1 MAWSPNRS
9 SGKGPAGS
17 PFFPDLSPPPLRTL
31 LALSGAAHLV
41 LAIAALVVLPLFGS
55 PLRLEPVAVV
65 DLIGGGEFLK
75 DAEKAPGPPPQLTR
89 EKSEKEEPPKGAK
102 ASTIPPAPRGK
113 TAKSPP
119 ARKGGAPAAEP
130 DEFTSSKRRA
140 SDTASLTE
148 RLRKMREARTGSEAV
163 RGAVEERRSEA
174 AARAAVRGVGE
185 RVAHRIEAPRPAR
198 SGVRGAA
205 GGGGGGAQGT
215 VRLSPELLDYFRRLE
230 ESVRSSWV
238 LPGALA
244 RDAAKLVV
252 ELRIVIEKDGRV
264 SEERIE
270 RGSGNPYFDDSVRR
284 AIRKA
289 SPLPVPPEQLR
300 GGEDHYEVGFRFH
313 GGAG

>member
-1 MAWSPNRS
+1 M
-9 SGKGPAGS
+9 
-17 PFFPDLSPPPLRTL
+17 

-41 LAIAALVVLPLFGS
+41 LAIATLAFPPLFGT

-65 DLIGGGEFLK
+65 DLIDGGEFRQE
-75 DAEKAPGPPPQLTR
+75 ASMPPGP
-89 EKSEKEEPPKGAK
+89 
-102 ASTIPPAPRGK
+102 
-113 TAKSPP
+113 
-119 ARKGGAPAAEP
+119 APAARENEKPAPGGRTASTPPPVSRGKRAKAAP
-130 DEFTSSKRRA
+130 DEFTPSKRQA
-140 SDTASLTE
+140 ADAASLTE
-148 RLRKMREARTGSEAV
+148 RLRKMREARAGSEAV

-185 RVAHRIEAPRPAR
+185 RVAHRIEAPAPAR
-198 SGVRGAA
+198 SGASGAA
-205 GGGGGGAQGT
+205 GGGGAQGT
-215 VRLSPELLDYFRRLE
+215 VRLSPELRDYFRRLE

-238 LPGALA
+238 LPEALA

-264 SEERIE
+264 SAERIE

>member
-9 SGKGPAGS
+9 SGKGPTGS
-17 PFFPDLSPPPLRTL
+17 PFFPDLSPPPLRTM

-41 LAIAALVVLPLFGS
+41 LVIAALAVPPLFGT

-65 DLIGGGEFLK
+65 DLIGGGEFRQEAGK
-75 DAEKAPGPPPQLTR
+75 PPGPTPIARENEKPAPRGRTASTPPPAAR
-89 EKSEKEEPPKGAK
+89 GKGAK
-102 ASTIPPAPRGK
+102 AAPD
-113 TAKSPP
+113 AF
-119 ARKGGAPAAEP
+119 AP
-130 DEFTSSKRRA
+130 SKRQA
-140 SDTASLTE
+140 DDAVSLTE
-148 RLRKMREARTGSEAV
+148 RLRKMREARAGSEAV

-174 AARAAVRGVGE
+174 SARAAVRSVGE
-185 RVAHRIEAPRPAR
+185 RVAHRIEAPPPAR
-198 SGVRGAA
+198 SGARGAA
-205 GGGGGGAQGT
+205 GGGGGAQGT
-215 VRLSPELLDYFRRLE
+215 VRLSPELRDYFRRLE
-230 ESVRSSWV
+230 ERVRSSWV

>member
-1 MAWSPNRS
+1 M
-9 SGKGPAGS
+9 
-17 PFFPDLSPPPLRTL
+17 
-31 LALSGAAHLV
+31 LALSGAAHLLLTIV
-41 LAIAALVVLPLFGS
+41 ALAVSPLFGT

-65 DLIGGGEFLK
+65 DLVGGGEFRREAGK
-75 DAEKAPGPPPQLTR
+75 PPGPAPPARQIETPAP
-89 EKSEKEEPPKGAK
+89 KGKTPSPPRSRKGAK
-102 ASTIPPAPRGK
+102 AAPDDF
-113 TAKSPP
+113 
-119 ARKGGAPAAEP
+119 AP
-130 DEFTSSKRRA
+130 SKRESA
-140 SDTASLTE
+140 AATSLSE
-148 RLRKMREARTGSEAV
+148 RMRKMREARTESDAV

-174 AARAAVRGVGE
+174 AARAAVHSVRE
-185 RVAHRIEAPRPAR
+185 RAAHRIEAPPSAR
-198 SGVRGAA
+198 SGPRGTA
-205 GGGGGGAQGT
+205 GGGGGAQGT
-215 VRLSPELLDYFRRLE
+215 VRLSPELRDYFRRLE

-238 LPGALA
+238 LPAALV
-244 RDAAKLVV
+244 RDATKLVV

>member
-1 MAWSPNRS
+1 MPD
-9 SGKGPAGS
+9 GS
-17 PFFPDLSPPPLRTL
+17 PFFPDLSPPPLRAM
-31 LALSGAAHLV
+31 LALSGVAHV
-41 LAIAALVVLPLFGS
+41 GLVVVALAFPPLFGT
-55 PLRLEPVAVV
+55 PVRLEPVAVV

-75 DAEKAPGPPPQLTR
+75 DAEKAPGPPAQPAR
-89 EKSEKEEPPKGAK
+89 EKEEHPKADK
-102 ASTIPPAPRGK
+102 ASTIPPTPRGK

-119 ARKGGAPAAEP
+119 ARKGRASAAEP
-130 DEFTSSKRRA
+130 DEFTPSKRRA
-140 SDTASLTE
+140 SDTALLTE
-148 RLRKMREARTGSEAV
+148 RLRKMREARAGSEAV

-174 AARAAVRGVGE
+174 AARAAVRSVGE
-185 RVAHRIEAPRPAR
+185 HVAHRIEAPPPAR
-198 SGVRGAA
+198 SGARGA

-215 VRLSPELLDYFRRLE
+215 VRLSPELRDYFRRLE
-230 ESVRSSWV
+230 ERVRSSWV
-238 LPGALA
+238 LPGALV

-270 RGSGNPYFDDSVRR
+270 RGSGDPYFDDSVRR

-313 GGAG
+313 GGGAG

>member
-9 SGKGPAGS
+9 SGKGPEGPTGS
-17 PFFPDLSPPPLRTL
+17 PFFTEISPPPLRTM
-31 LALSGAAHLV
+31 LALSAAAHIA
-41 LAIAALVVLPLFGS
+41 LAIAALAVSTLPGT

-65 DLIGGGEFLK
+65 DLIGGGEFRRETAK
-75 DAEKAPGPPPQLTR
+75 PPEPTPAAR
-89 EKSEKEEPPKGAK
+89 ENEKS
-102 ASTIPPAPRGK
+102 APRGR
-113 TAKSPP
+113 TASTPPP
-119 ARKGGAPAAEP
+119 ARSRKEAKTAPDAFAQ
-130 DEFTSSKRRA
+130 SKRRA
-140 SDTASLTE
+140 ADVASLTE
-148 RLRKMREARTGSEAV
+148 RLRKMREARAGSEAV

-174 AARAAVRGVGE
+174 AARAAVRSGGA
-185 RVAHRIEAPRPAR
+185 RVAHRIQAPPPAR
-198 SGVRGAA
+198 SVARGA
-205 GGGGGGAQGT
+205 GGGGGAQGT

-230 ESVRSSWV
+230 EIVRSSWV

-244 RDAAKLVV
+244 RDAAKLEV

-313 GGAG
+313 GGAM

>member
-1 MAWSPNRS
+1 M
-9 SGKGPAGS
+9 
-17 PFFPDLSPPPLRTL
+17 

-41 LAIAALVVLPLFGS
+41 LAIAALAVPTLLGT

-65 DLIGGGEFLK
+65 DLIGGGEFRQ
-75 DAEKAPGPPPQLTR
+75 ETGNPPGPTQAAGEDVKPAPAGRTTPAPLPAR
-89 EKSEKEEPPKGAK
+89 SRKSSKAAPEAVAPPK
-102 ASTIPPAPRGK
+102 RQ
-113 TAKSPP
+113 
-119 ARKGGAPAAEP
+119 AA
-130 DEFTSSKRRA
+130 DA
-140 SDTASLTE
+140 ASLTE
-148 RLRKMREARTGSEAV
+148 RLRKMREARAGSEAV
-163 RGAVEERRSEA
+163 REAVEERRTEA

-185 RVAHRIEAPRPAR
+185 RVAHRIEAPPPAR
-198 SGVRGAA
+198 SGGRSAASGGGA
-205 GGGGGGAQGT
+205 GGGGAQGT
-215 VRLSPELLDYFRRLE
+215 VRLSPELQDYFRRLE
-230 ESVRSSWV
+230 EKVRSSWV
-238 LPGALA
+238 LPAALV

-289 SPLPVPPEQLR
+289 SPLPIPPEQLR

>member
-1 MAWSPNRS
+1 M
-9 SGKGPAGS
+9 
-17 PFFPDLSPPPLRTL
+17 

-41 LAIAALVVLPLFGS
+41 LAIAVLAVPPLS
-55 PLRLEPVAVV
+55 RTPPRLEPVTVV
-65 DLIGGGEFLK
+65 DLIGGGEFRQEAGKLPGP
-75 DAEKAPGPPPQLTR
+75 APAASENEKPAPGGRT
-89 EKSEKEEPPKGAK
+89 
-102 ASTIPPAPRGK
+102 ASTP
-113 TAKSPP
+113 PP
-119 ARKGGAPAAEP
+119 ARSRKGTAKAAPDAFSP
-130 DEFTSSKRRA
+130 SKRQA
-140 SDTASLTE
+140 ADVASLTE
-148 RLRKMREARTGSEAV
+148 RVRKMREARAGSESV

-174 AARAAVRGVGE
+174 AARAAVRSVGE
-185 RVAHRIEAPRPAR
+185 RVAHRIEAPPTAQSGAR
-198 SGVRGAA
+198 GT

-215 VRLSPELLDYFRRLE
+215 VRLSPELRDYFRRLE

-238 LPGALA
+238 LPGALV
-244 RDAAKLVV
+244 RDASNLVV

-264 SEERIE
+264 SGERIE

>member
-1 MAWSPNRS
+1 M
-9 SGKGPAGS
+9 
-17 PFFPDLSPPPLRTL
+17 
-31 LALSGAAHLV
+31 LALSGAAHLL
-41 LAIAALVVLPLFGS
+41 LAFVALAVYPLLGT

-65 DLIGGGEFLK
+65 DLVGGGDFRREAAK
-75 DAEKAPGPPPQLTR
+75 PPGPAPPVPQ
-89 EKSEKEEPPKGAK
+89 KETTAPKGRTPSPERGRKAAK
-102 ASTIPPAPRGK
+102 AAPDDF
-113 TAKSPP
+113 
-119 ARKGGAPAAEP
+119 APSKQQAA
-130 DEFTSSKRRA
+130 A
-140 SDTASLTE
+140 ASLIE
-148 RLRKMREARTGSEAV
+148 RMRKMREARTESEAV

-174 AARAAVRGVGE
+174 AARAAVRGVRE
-185 RVAHRIEAPRPAR
+185 RAAHRIEAPPSAR
-198 SGVRGAA
+198 SGPRGRA
-205 GGGGGGAQGT
+205 GGGGAQGT
-215 VRLSPELLDYFRRLE
+215 VRLSPELRDYFRRLE

-238 LPGALA
+238 LPGALV

-313 GGAG
+313 GGAE